1 MVDGSE
7 SMEYFLRTL
16 DEVDLSTL
24 GELFKGG
31 RHSRIVEV
39 ECRGGKFYAD
49 TVLVSGYS
57 AFSRGSNMRITL
69 YDDDSGSVTRGE
81 SSGRGEEWDVS
92 DKGLFDMLTSD
103 IRDKLE

>member
-1 MVDGSE
+1 MTDGSE
-7 SMEYFLRTL
+7 NMEYFLRTL

-31 RHSRIVEV
+31 RYSRIVEV

-49 TVLVSGYS
+49 TVQVSGYS
-57 AFSRGSNMRITL
+57 AFSREMVRITL

-81 SSGRGEEWDVS
+81 SSGRREEWDVS
-92 DKGLFDMLTSD
+92 DKGLFDMLSSD
-103 IRDKLE
+103 IRGKLE